1 MIARKTWGELR
12 GMGVAYLLLLILQLL
27 PAVLL
32 WPNLRRGGSLLTS
45 MMPAEFL
52 KNIARQVMQDDADS
66 AYLAYMAV
74 QLFFK
79 GVNIVGIAAAVLMG
93 TGLIAREREN
103 QTLEFLLSR
112 PVSRST
118 ILWNKFWVTAV
129 IVVVPIF
136 VSSYLAIPLSRIES
150 VDQDLPL
157 DRVMLGCFHNA
168 AFCLLILAITTFF
181 SVLARV
187 QVFAAF
193 WIGAL
198 VISQV
203 AIYFI
208 QEIRVVSLFRM
219 SDFEIYGPIMAGN
232 ATFGGVFL
240 DHTLWLLV
248 ATMAV
253 YLAADRLFRRI
264 TP

>member
-1 MIARKTWGELR
+1 MIAKKTWIELR
-12 GMGVAYLLLLILQLL
+12 GMGLAYQLLLILQLL

-32 WPNLRRGGSLLTS
+32 WPDLRRGGSALTN

-52 KNIARQVMQDDADS
+52 KDIFRQVMQDDADP

-79 GVNIVGIAAAVLMG
+79 GVNIVGIAAAVLVG

-112 PVSRST
+112 PVSRSAV
-118 ILWNKFWVTAV
+118 LWNKFWVAAL
-129 IVVVPIF
+129 IVTIPIF
-136 VSSYLAIPLSRIES
+136 LGNLVAVPLSLIPS
-150 VDQDLPL
+150 VDQDLPI
-157 DRVMLGCFHNA
+157 DRVLLGSFHNA
-168 AFCLLILAITTFF
+168 AFCLL
-181 SVLARV
+181 VLALTTLFSIFARA
-187 QVFAAF
+187 QVHAAF

-208 QEIRVVSLFRM
+208 QEIRVASLFRL
-219 SDFEIYGPIMAGN
+219 SDFDIYGPIMSGSAS
-232 ATFGGVFL
+232 FGYVFE
-240 DHTLWLLV
+240 HYTLWVLLG
-248 ATMAV
+248 ALAV
-253 YLAADRLFRRI
+253 YIAADRLFQRI
-264 TP
+264 RP